1 MFAPDRVKVLV
12 VEVPFVTAPEPEMM
26 PDRVWSVDDAYVN
39 VVDEPSEI
47 PAEYEPD
54 PSDPEPE
61 TVIPP
66 PDAEIVVVPE

>member
-1 MFAPDRVKVLV
+1 VFAPDRVKVLV

>member
-1 MFAPDRVKVLV
+1 MFAPERVKVL
-12 VEVPFVTAPEPEMM
+12 EPTFFVRAPKPEMT

-47 PAEYEPD
+47 PAAYEPD
-54 PSDPEPE
+54 PSDPEPD

-66 PDAEIVVVPE
+66 PVAEIVVVPE

>member
-1 MFAPDRVKVLV
+1 VFAPDRVKVLV

-47 PAEYEPD
+47 PDEYEPD

-66 PDAEIVVVPE
+66 PDAEMVVVPE

>member
-26 PDRVWSVDDAYVN
+26 PERVWSVDEEYVR

>member
-1 MFAPDRVKVLV
+1 MFAPERVKVLV

-66 PDAEIVVVPE
+66 PDAEMVVVPE

>member
-1 MFAPDRVKVLV
+1 VFAPDRVKVLV

-26 PDRVWSVDDAYVN
+26 PERVWSVDEEYVR